1 MGLLFSKKYCF
12 SCLRQVWRALLCGFM
27 GNNGCYLGL
36 SQVWR
41 ALLCGFVVLAGH
53 FVVFSGH
60 IVVFS
65 PFVLAEESQLNKLI
79 DEQIKNHQ
87 AGAES
92 QKKVSALADE
102 TEDIVGDYEVTLR
115 QIEDARAYN
124 QQLKTLIED
133 QNQEKDSIRVQ
144 IKEVKQTGKEIMPLM
159 LEMLKNLE
167 SFVSLDIPFLMEE
180 RQKRLK
186 ELKTVMDRADISVSE
201 KYRKL
206 MEAYQVESEY
216 GRTLEAYQ
224 GFQDIEGKKWNVNYL
239 RIGRVALMYQS
250 LNGKKQAY
258 WNQKEKKWQKLSSR
272 YNRAVETAL
281 QVAFKRQPPELL
293 ITPVPAPLPSTHQQR
308 GHP

>member
-1 MGLLFSKKYCF
+1 MSLLFSKQYCVLF
-12 SCLRQVWRALLCGFM
+12 TACLRGYLWLCGLM
-27 GNNGCYLGL
+27 
-36 SQVWR
+36 
-41 ALLCGFVVLAGH
+41 
-53 FVVFSGH
+53 VFSL
-60 IVVFS
+60 FA
-65 PFVLAEESQLNKLI
+65 LAKESQLNNLI
-79 DEQIKNHQ
+79 EEQIKNHQ

-115 QIEDARAYN
+115 QIEDARSYN
-124 QQLKTLIED
+124 QQLKTLIKD
-133 QNQEKDSIRVQ
+133 QNQAETSIRVQ

-167 SFVSLDIPFLMEE
+167 SFISLDIPFLMEE

-186 ELKTVMDRADISVSE
+186 ELKTIMDRADITVSE

-206 MEAYQVESEY
+206 MEAYQMESEY

-224 GFQDIEGKKWNVNYL
+224 GFQDIEGKKWSVNYL

-250 LNGKKQAY
+250 LNSKKQAY
-258 WNQKEKKWQKLSSR
+258 WNNKEKKWQSLSPR
-272 YNRAVETAL
+272 YSRAVETAL

-293 ITPVPAPLPSTHQQR
+293 LVPVPAPLLSAHQKR
-308 GHP
+308 GNK